1 MAAITLKP
9 FLSSKKLKLDTG
21 LIYLVIASINIFVL
35 AFLYSGNLS
44 KFIVSSLILV
54 IANSFFNGLFVKAF
68 FDAEYNEAKNL
79 LKLSVFFFILTCTIP
94 PILSYQISSLLNF
107 PVNLYLLFTLAIY
120 INSLSPL
127 WTPEKYLK
135 IVFVSLLTICILLLT
150 KTNPLTLLT
159 IVDFVVILYL
169 AVTELRKSYSNE
181 FRITQFYI
189 VSLLISGLTNFLMH
203 FLMIF
208 TAIHLIRLGYL
219 ISDVMLSML
228 LIFIPLAIVFR
239 FYSDIEDL
247 TSNVLRG
254 SLDEIKRTYNKIYTL
269 YKNQILMS
277 FYFACAS
284 MIVIALA
291 SHFGFISI
299 YVVPFSTYYLSLG
312 LLTFSLKYLEIY
324 YKLTATYI
332 WILYSTFCVLSMI
345 LLNFPIFLI
354 VNIFLIVSIIVF
366 SLKKRDAENGLKN
379 VCKYMLKYSWGG

>member
-21 LIYLVIASINIFVL
+21 LIYLVIASINVFVL

-54 IANSFFNGLFVKAF
+54 ITNSFFNGLFVKAF

-79 LKLSVFFFILTCTIP
+79 LKLSIFFFILTCTIP

-107 PVNLYLLFTLAIY
+107 PVNLHLLFTLAIY

-208 TAIHLIRLGYL
+208 AAIHLIRLGYL

-379 VCKYMLKYSWGG
+379 ACKYMLKYSWGG